1 MNIEDIDIEKL
12 RIDLIDYFGSAMI
25 SLTTL
30 ALMDLSRVEKAND
43 EELIQIALQNGF
55 KLEKYIKKFK
65 KY

>member
-43 EELIQIALQNGF
+43 EELIQIAQQNGF
-55 KLEKYIKKFK
+55 KLEKYIKKYK